1 MFPDHLDRVF
11 TNGYP
16 DEGTSHLLDVCVNT
30 IHFHAITLMAQT
42 HLKLL
47 HHGKRN
53 FGITAAI
60 IAAIIAGTVRVTTA
74 AVCPYSHYGGDCQC
88 CSQLRHHRNLY
99 QAIYILQQQINLLTE
114 EFALVRDMSLGMQTQ
129 VSFNLAN
136 PL

>member
-1 MFPDHLDRVF
+1 LDACSKHYLLSCHLSDGPDSQPL
-11 TNGYP
+11 
-16 DEGTSHLLDVCVNT
+16 
-30 IHFHAITLMAQT
+30 QQ
-42 HLKLL
+42 
-47 HHGKRN
+47 GKRN